1 MFRNLLSNTDRQTA
15 RGFVEC
21 IMRGRSVTVTL
32 LGIARMARSACT
44 VRTLLLLL
52 LLLSTE
58 DNSIL
63 PLTAQHAEAR

>member
-52 LLLSTE
+52 LLSTE
-58 DNSIL
+58 DNSIFL
-63 PLTAQHAEAR
+63 LTAQHAEAR